1 MDEINL
7 RELIEGSVE
16 KGIKGFLE
24 NEDLFRND
32 ITNIDDGDIYNE
44 FSLQHELGIFLRD
57 KLKDKGFKVQ
67 FERNTKWFNDK
78 ECVKSEMDI
87 VIFDGRD
94 KKTKRYAIELK
105 FPTNGAAPRRMYQ
118 FVEDIKF
125 MEQVKHELNFTQTYC
140 LTLVSDL
147 ADGDDFWK
155 EKKKKEGIYQYFRG
169 NAPTPI
175 KGTIKN
181 PIKVKE
187 GTKSK
192 ISPYFE
198 IIKERKIKWVQIKD
212 TSFHYYLLVI

>member
-1 MDEINL
+1 MAEINL
-7 RELIEGSVE
+7 RDYIEGSKE

-24 NEDLFRND
+24 KEDLFRKD

-57 KLKDKGFKVQ
+57 KLKDDGVKVQ
-67 FERNTKWFNDK
+67 FERNTRWFNDR

-87 VIFDGRD
+87 VVFDGRD
-94 KKTKRYAIELK
+94 ERSKRYAIELK

-125 MEQVKHELNFTQTYC
+125 MEQVKHELGFTQTYC

-155 EKKKKEGIYQYFRG
+155 VKKSKEGIYQYFRG
-169 NAPTPI
+169 DAPAPI
-175 KGTIKN
+175 QGKIEN
-181 PIKVKE
+181 PIKAKD
-187 GTKSK
+187 GAKSK
-192 ISPYFE
+192 IPPFFE
-198 IIKERKIKWVQIKD
+198 ITKERKIKWIQIKD
-212 TSFHYYLLVI
+212 TSFHYYLLEI